1 MIKQVEK
8 SRYAETVS
16 ELEQASEASIQEEE
30 KILEEEAK
38 LLSQN
43 DSVLEDIV
51 NEIRED
57 PSKAMYKRNRKIFSY
72 CIESNKAEFS
82 SLKQEVEELKND
94 LIKNVEKDPKSFSL
108 NISNKSILKNFYIDV
123 FGQAGNVISFKDYTT
138 LLELK
143 RVLEID
149 EQISISEV
157 EKVWA
162 FLKNSKMV

>member
-57 PSKAMYKRNRKIFSY
+57 PSKAMHKRNRKIFSY

-157 EKVWA
+157 EKV
-162 FLKNSKMV
+162 